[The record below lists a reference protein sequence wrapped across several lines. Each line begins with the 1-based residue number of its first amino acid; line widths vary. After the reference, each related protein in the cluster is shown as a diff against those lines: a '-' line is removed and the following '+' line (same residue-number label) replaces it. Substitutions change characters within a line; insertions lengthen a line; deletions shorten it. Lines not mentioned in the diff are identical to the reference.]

1 MVMIMMTMR
10 MTMVKLISEE
20 YYPDTTGSGINR
32 QTTTMYDNEKNL
44 TRSLFLT
51 STKKKMW
58 VN

>member
-1 MVMIMMTMR
+1 
-10 MTMVKLISEE
+10 MVKLISEE